1 MAAFLR
7 KYLANQIF
15 SIQKSSETCLRLF
28 SLPKIFHLK
37 SFPTGDDTLDQ
48 DEQKKEQGSARDCCR
63 KVFETKTLQT
73 KQIIIQQW
81 LSKKKNFMN

>member
-63 KVFETKTLQT
+63 KV
-73 KQIIIQQW
+73 
-81 LSKKKNFMN
+81 LSKEEKNFTN